1 MECADSPELSVVSG
15 WDAAAPVWDES
26 LPVLDPAPLMILA
39 EDAGD
44 TAAHRFFEE
53 YLDLLPSRV
62 SRVVRGL
69 TDADRAASLEAVVSL
84 KVTSAMAGAM
94 RMERY
99 CRQLEDAL
107 AVRGLPDAAAVL
119 VGLSKTTRLILH
131 EGGRVQS

>member
-1 MECADSPELSVVSG
+1 MTAQETSEAVL
-15 WDAAAPVWDES
+15 DES

-62 SRVVRGL
+62 WRVVCGL
-69 TDADRAASLEAVVSL
+69 TDAEPADFLEAVVSL
-84 KVTSAMAGAM
+84 KVASAMAGAI
-94 RMERY
+94 RMEHY

-107 AVRGLPDAAAVL
+107 ADRALPDAAAVL
-119 VGLSKTTRLILH
+119 EVMSTTSGLILH